1 MYFHG
6 NILLNK
12 RGECDEMKIG
22 ENVKRYRKKAG
33 LTQKDLAKKLSVSA
47 AAVSQFESAESLN
60 YSTIEK
66 IAKALN
72 INPYY
77 LITGDDSKKIGEWQP
92 TTQEERDWLEKES
105 DRVLLQKIKSLPDIQ
120 QAALNV
126 IIEGLFNNQ
135 KKDPEQ

>member
-1 MYFHG
+1 
-6 NILLNK
+6 
-12 RGECDEMKIG
+12 MKIG
-22 ENVKRYRKKAG
+22 KNVKKYRRKAG
-33 LTQKDLAKKLSVSA
+33 LTQKDLAEKLSVSA

-77 LITGDDSKKIGEWQP
+77 LITGDDSLNIGEWQP
-92 TTQEERDWLEKES
+92 TTQEEKDWLEIES

-126 IIEGLFNNQ
+126 IIEGLFNNNQ
-135 KKDPEQ
+135 DPDK